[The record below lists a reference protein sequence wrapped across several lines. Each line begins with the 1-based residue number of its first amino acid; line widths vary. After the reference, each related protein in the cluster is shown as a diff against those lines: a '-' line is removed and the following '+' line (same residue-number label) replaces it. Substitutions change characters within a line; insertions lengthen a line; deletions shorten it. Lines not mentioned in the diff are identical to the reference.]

1 MTLTSIRTTAA
12 LLALLAIV
20 GAVGGATAVPDA
32 RITIDGVGL
41 SVTDPAV
48 GERTSLNLT
57 VSNSAGSPAA
67 ADVTEIRLLDA
78 DGETLDEATALGAL
92 SAGDSLDAELR
103 TRFDDPGEK
112 RLTVEVVVE
121 QEAVGDAA
129 DDGDEDAAG
138 ETVTVTRD
146 VVVDVQ
152 PAEVALDLR
161 TRALSP
167 EDLQSD
173 DESEGT
179 GVNLGG
185 IEGIFGGGGG
195 GLDTGDDTEEVA
207 RAADSPVEV
216 TVVNTGTTT
225 ADRVSLTAVGTAV
238 DGDDGAGDGSDEGD
252 AGDGETAS
260 EGLDAGPFVVEDVA
274 PGEERRV
281 LVDLGPLDRR
291 EAVTFTA
298 AFRSGTDAQA
308 GVGAERT
315 AESTLD
321 YPPREA
327 AATVTDA
334 AVQIG
339 EGGALTVDANLG
351 NVGGGEMEGVV
362 VSVADAPGVEPTP
375 AGEAYFVG
383 TLGASDFVGFDL
395 RTTAN
400 ASVADEVPIR
410 VEYTERGVRYTET
423 ATVALPDADGA
434 DRDGAG
440 TFGRFGGALGGVSD
454 APGGTAAGA
463 ITAVG
468 LVGAA
473 ALAVVGGVVRRRD
486 V

>member
-1 MTLTSIRTTAA
+1 MPIGPLTEVTLTPTRTTAA

-41 SVTDPAV
+41 SATEPAV

-57 VSNSAGSPAA
+57 VSNSAGSSAA
-67 ADVTEIRLLDA
+67 ADVTEVRLLDA
-78 DGETLDEATALGAL
+78 DGETLDEASGIGAL
-92 SAGDSLDAELR
+92 SAGDSLDAELW
-103 TRFDDPGEK
+103 TRFDEPGEK
-112 RLTVEVVVE
+112 RLTVEVVAE

-129 DDGDEDAAG
+129 DDGDDDATG
-138 ETVTVTRD
+138 ETVIVARD
-146 VVVDVQ
+146 VVIDVQ

-161 TRALSP
+161 IRALSP
-167 EDLQSD
+167 SDLQSD

-185 IEGIFGGGGG
+185 IEGLFGGGGG
-195 GLDTGDDTEEVA
+195 GLDTGDDPAEAA
-207 RAADSPVEV
+207 RVADSPVEV

-225 ADRVSLTAVGTAV
+225 ADRVSLTAAGTTIA
-238 DGDDGAGDGSDEGD
+238 DGGAGDGT
-252 AGDGETAS
+252 AGV
-260 EGLDAGPFVVEDVA
+260 DAGPFVVEDVA

-291 EAVTFTA
+291 ETVTFSA

-315 AESTLD
+315 AVSTLD

-327 AATVTDA
+327 TAVVTDA
-334 AVQIG
+334 AVQTG
-339 EGGALTVDANLG
+339 ENGALTVDANLG

-362 VSVADAPGVEPTP
+362 VSVADAPGVDPTP

-383 TLGASDFVGFDL
+383 TLGGSDFIGFNL
-395 RTTAN
+395 QTTAN

-410 VEYTERGVRYTET
+410 IEYTERGVRYTET
-423 ATVALPDADGA
+423 ATVALPDADGS
-434 DRDGAG
+434 DRDDAG
-440 TFGRFGGALGGVSD
+440 IFGRFGGTLGSVSD
-454 APGGTAAGA
+454 GSGGTAAGA

-473 ALAVVGGVVRRRD
+473 ALAVVVGVVRRCD

>member
-78 DGETLDEATALGAL
+78 DGETLDEATDLGAL

-129 DDGDEDAAG
+129 DDGDDDAAG

-185 IEGIFGGGGG
+185 IEGLFGGGGG
-195 GLDTGDDTEEVA
+195 GLDTGDDPEEAA

-238 DGDDGAGDGSDEGD
+238 AGDDGAGDGGDE
-252 AGDGETAS
+252 ETAS

-298 AFRSGTDAQA
+298 TFRSGTDAQA

-315 AESTLD
+315 AASTLD

-334 AVQIG
+334 AVQTG
-339 EGGALTVDANLG
+339 EDGALTVDANLG

-362 VSVADAPGVEPTP
+362 VSVADAPGVDPTP

-463 ITAVG
+463 ITAIG
-468 LVGAA
+468 LAGAA
-473 ALAVVGGVVRRRD
+473 TLAVVGGVVRRRD